1 MGYALYY
8 LDQESRAKYYFE
20 KALEYRPG
28 DEDTLE
34 MISLCRK
41 VLALPNAMKPFCERV
56 KEGWQSF
63 LEGEWKLRQMLDA
76 KQGGEPV
83 ADLCHQLLSPAF
95 A

>member
-1 MGYALYY
+1 MQGNITGITGWVMLCIIWTRNPGQV
-8 LDQESRAKYYFE
+8 LFE

-56 KEGWQSF
+56 KEGCSHF
-63 LEGEWKLRQMLDA
+63 WKGMEAQANAYA

-83 ADLCHQLLSPAF
+83 A
-95 A
+95 